1 MGHARK
7 RGTFE
12 ERKMMAMQNEMA
24 RTVIKRKVKRGA
36 SKLMMVAMAI
46 MASIG
51 ERK

>member
-24 RTVIKRKVKRGA
+24 RTVIKRKVKAGI
-36 SKLMMVAMAI
+36 SKLMMAAMAL
-46 MASIG
+46 MTSTG